1 MKNNYIDI
9 KRSESS
15 PTEPVTLAQLK
26 AQLYITFTDDDTLL
40 TSLITQARK
49 AIENYCNISIVTQ
62 TIILTADLY
71 NEWELP
77 YGPVTGITSVKTRSA
92 NEGSG
97 PQTYTTTTSGWGYDG
112 DEFITFI
119 PADFG
124 QFNPSIPYRG
134 LPDYPYPNRYR
145 IQYNTGMATVPDD
158 LKLAIL
164 QEAAYRFEN
173 RGDALADK
181 GVCEPARILANPYVR
196 QIWQ

>member
-62 TIILTADLY
+62 LVVLTADLY
-71 NEWELP
+71 DEWELP

-92 NEGSG
+92 NEAAAPRLIQRQQVAGGMTGRNFLRLYRLISGSSTLRFLTG
-97 PQTYTTTTSGWGYDG
+97 DCLITLIQTGTGFNIIRGW
-112 DEFITFI
+112 
-119 PADFG
+119 
-124 QFNPSIPYRG
+124 Q
-134 LPDYPYPNRYR
+134 
-145 IQYNTGMATVPDD
+145 
-158 LKLAIL
+158 
-164 QEAAYRFEN
+164 RF
-173 RGDALADK
+173 
-181 GVCEPARILANPYVR
+181 PMI
-196 QIWQ
+196 